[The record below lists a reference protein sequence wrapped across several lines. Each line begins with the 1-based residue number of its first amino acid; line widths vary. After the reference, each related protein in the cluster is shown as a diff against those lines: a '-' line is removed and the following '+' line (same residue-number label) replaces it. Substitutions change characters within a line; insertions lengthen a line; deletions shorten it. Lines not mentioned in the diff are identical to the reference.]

1 MLCHKACSFGHGRL
15 SLTPQPFSS
24 MALTGD
30 QMEKIVAQVSR
41 GQAPPGD
48 ESQEAADF
56 RAGVTAEINQAA
68 RIAQDLGLDFQVEIP
83 NEIPE
88 PF

>member
-1 MLCHKACSFGHGRL
+1 M
-15 SLTPQPFSS
+15 T
-24 MALTGD
+24 LTGD

-56 RAGVTAEINQAA
+56 RAGVTAEVNQAA
-68 RIAQDLGLDFQVEIP
+68 KIAADLGLDFQVEIP
-83 NEIPE
+83 NEIPD
-88 PF
+88 FL